1 MPAFDIDDRTLP
13 PRSDAL
19 DDLLPLLPRTTHPP
33 GSDTMLRLI
42 AYDIASPKR
51 WRHIC
56 ETCEDYGVR
65 IQLSLF
71 ECWLEDAAYH
81 ALWEKLQGFIDP
93 QEDRLV
99 AYSIDAAAVRKR
111 ETAGDT
117 MQCTEKARYYVV

>member
-1 MPAFDIDDRTLP
+1 MRVCDIDDRTLP
-13 PRSDAL
+13 PRTDAL
-19 DDLLPLLPRTTHPP
+19 DDLLPLLPRLTHQP

-65 IQLSLF
+65 VQLSLF

-81 ALWEKLQGFIDP
+81 TLWAKLQKLIDAK
-93 QEDRLV
+93 EDRLV
-99 AYSIDAAAVRKR
+99 AYTLDAAAVRKR
-111 ETAGDT
+111 ATAGDT
-117 MQCTEKARYYVV
+117 MQCTEKTKWYVV